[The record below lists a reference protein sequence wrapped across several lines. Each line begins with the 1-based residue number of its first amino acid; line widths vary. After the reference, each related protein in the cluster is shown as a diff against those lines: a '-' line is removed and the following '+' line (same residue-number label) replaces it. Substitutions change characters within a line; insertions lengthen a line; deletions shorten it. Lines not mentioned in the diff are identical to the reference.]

1 MVLALSGIACIGLL
15 ISTRTDS
22 GPGAA
27 VATIVIAIASQ
38 ILGQIPSLDAI
49 HPYLPTYGWLGFTG
63 LFRFP
68 VDWDQM
74 RGGLLV
80 SAVYSRARAWGSR
93 CGASGGATSPA
104 DPAPVRVPRAEVATE
119 MFPMLGQL
127 WLRR

>member
-1 MVLALSGIACIGLL
+1 MVVALSGIACIGLL

-80 SAVYSRARAWGSR
+80 SAVYSVACLGLALWG
-93 CGASGGATSPA
+93 
-104 DPAPVRVPRAEVATE
+104 
-119 MFPMLGQL
+119 F
-127 WLRR
+127 RRRDITG